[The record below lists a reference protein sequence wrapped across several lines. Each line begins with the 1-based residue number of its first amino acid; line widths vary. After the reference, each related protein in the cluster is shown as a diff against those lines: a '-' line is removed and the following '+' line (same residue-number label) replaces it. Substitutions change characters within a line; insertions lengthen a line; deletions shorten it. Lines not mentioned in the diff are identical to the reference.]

1 MQHSQTPM
9 DWISSHPKFQGQMV
23 LANVSQC
30 VSRKLLHH
38 AQQCK
43 GRLWGALPS
52 QIPFNHRG
60 CKVSLVPIVNLLNY
74 LNCSLPRLSPNC
86 VLRTHCIVFL
96 WTQLHS
102 GSRPWAAYCA
112 RTLLCAVWSTWYN
125 SIVINTVP
133 CFHCRCNWRIIK
145 LNNSCA
151 RLLNW
156 KDIRTAIVGSLFR
169 TQIICA
175 FKPFR
180 TLSKSLLKK
189 VCTENSPSDCDDCRM
204 PHCLIQD
211 EGHHIIVHRHC
222 RRPFLS
228 EIVFSG
234 ISLLIRSFIFV
245 DLFHCEVSVLIDLEF
260 EEFALR
266 AFLLCTVR
274 GLLFIQSLCFLLL
287 VQLFIQ
293 CIVESWIAQQEIGQP
308 LIKPIVAWHLNPI
321 LGHPCDDLQ
330 TQIVTEVLQWFHSSQ
345 SQSLCEITAWN
356 ALFSFISTNFSTCNG
371 MRKTH
376 MNPAFQFYSL
386 LRIRGLNLFKRRIAT
401 DCFSSSDRW

>member
-1 MQHSQTPM
+1 
-9 DWISSHPKFQGQMV
+9 
-23 LANVSQC
+23 
-30 VSRKLLHH
+30 
-38 AQQCK
+38 
-43 GRLWGALPS
+43 
-52 QIPFNHRG
+52 
-60 CKVSLVPIVNLLNY
+60 
-74 LNCSLPRLSPNC
+74 
-86 VLRTHCIVFL
+86 
-96 WTQLHS
+96 
-102 GSRPWAAYCA
+102 
-112 RTLLCAVWSTWYN
+112 
-125 SIVINTVP
+125 
-133 CFHCRCNWRIIK
+133 
-145 LNNSCA
+145 
-151 RLLNW
+151 
-156 KDIRTAIVGSLFR
+156 
-169 TQIICA
+169 
-175 FKPFR
+175 
-180 TLSKSLLKK
+180 
-189 VCTENSPSDCDDCRM
+189 M

-330 TQIVTEVLQWFHSSQ
+330 TQIVTEVLQ
-345 SQSLCEITAWN
+345 
-356 ALFSFISTNFSTCNG
+356 
-371 MRKTH
+371 
-376 MNPAFQFYSL
+376 
-386 LRIRGLNLFKRRIAT
+386 
-401 DCFSSSDRW
+401 